1 MGQHKDPAAYRKI
14 GTFGEMKYL
23 RNQDGFIKPILWI
36 GILALLIYSG
46 IQFGMPHY
54 RHAAFKNDVVDI
66 ARVGLGNVDRIKAQ
80 VFESAQGHNIPL
92 KEKAISVKLFGD
104 SRIHVTA
111 SWKEQVDL
119 LGLYQHTFYFDIDVK
134 E

>member
-1 MGQHKDPAAYRKI
+1 MGQHKDPAAYRQV
-14 GTFGEMKYL
+14 GAFGEMKHL

-36 GILALLIYSG
+36 GIMALIIYSG

-80 VFESAQGHNIPL
+80 VYESALEHNIPL
-92 KEKAISVKLFGD
+92 KDKAISVKSVGD
-104 SRIHVTA
+104 SSVRVTA

-119 LGLYQHTFYFDIDVK
+119 LGLYQHTFNFDIDVK